1 LQGKANIDVKLD
13 PVWRNNTDVEQQNGR
28 VTVRSVQGSNF
39 SVIGVLWGSVE
50 VTNCMEQSPS

>member
-13 PVWRNNTDVEQQNGR
+13 PVWRNNADVEQQNGR
-28 VTVRSVQGSNF
+28 VTVRSVRGSNF
-39 SVIGVLWGSVE
+39 DVPWGNVE